1 MGNQKKAGRPDPA
14 LQLWTLPLRLQ
25 DRKSTR
31 LYSSHLGISFGPFA
45 GHDALPISKA
55 RTRQSLNING
65 QSEES
70 RTTGSC
76 VTTLDSSSSTTRSEE
91 HTSVLQ
97 SLRHLVWPFCRA
109 RRSSDLESPDATVSE
124 YQWAIRRKP
133 DDRILRYNF
142 GLFLFDYNRA
152 AAAEQLRMSRP
163 WDGFPVFAPDGTPL

>member
-76 VTTLDSSSSTTRSEE
+76 VTTLDSSSSTTTARRQRSSCECLDRGMG
-91 HTSVLQ
+91 S
-97 SLRHLVWPFCRA
+97 PFLHPTA
-109 RRSSDLESPDATVSE
+109 RRSNSHFRFSDLLRLKIPIHKLS
-124 YQWAIRRKP
+124 
-133 DDRILRYNF
+133 RISAP
-142 GLFLFDYNRA
+142 GVGHDYD
-152 AAAEQLRMSRP
+152 EKQCQY
-163 WDGFPVFAPDGTPL
+163 V